1 MLLDESYIAPYR
13 VLNRM
18 RQELVE
24 LKQLDDY
31 GLFARSM
38 VSSRDAFLMRRA
50 ARKTSSTDIAGR
62 IFLEIFTMGGVGS
75 LTPDM
80 SPWLR
85 REEDDSDLL
94 VQVGIVLAALVR
106 DLADGTAMRAL
117 FEFHYHDDIRRKLE
131 RINEDVTDDRIAAIL
146 RMSLV
151 EQVEDRI
158 ESWGENPGARALW
171 MLRTYVDMPLVRDYL
186 HRFIALGSVSALA
199 SVFFADEI
207 IEWTSFDKLVYNAP
221 YQRRIV
227 INLAIDNVAR
237 GATVDDL
244 RRSLY
249 FQSISAEARSELL
262 KALQER

>member
-1 MLLDESYIAPYR
+1 
-13 VLNRM
+13 M
-18 RQELVE
+18 RQELEE
-24 LKQLDDY
+24 LKELADY

-50 ARKTSSTDIAGR
+50 AHKTASTDIAGR

-85 REEDDSDLL
+85 REEDDGDLL
-94 VQVGIVLAALVR
+94 VQAGIVLGALVR

-117 FEFHYHDDIRRKLE
+117 FEFRYHDDIRRNLD
-131 RINEDVTDDRIAAIL
+131 RIKDELPDDRIAALL

-158 ESWGENPGARALW
+158 DSWGENPGARALW
-171 MLRTYVDMPLVRDYL
+171 MLRTYVDMPVIRNYL
-186 HRFIALGSVSALA
+186 RRFIALGSVSALA
-199 SVFFADEI
+199 SVFFTDEVV
-207 IEWTSFDKLVYNAP
+207 EWTSFDRLVYHAP
-221 YQRRIV
+221 YQRRIA
-227 INLAIDNVAR
+227 INLAIENVAR
-237 GATVDDL
+237 GASVDDL

-249 FQSISAEARSELL
+249 FQSISAEARSEL
-262 KALQER
+262 QEGP